1 MKYNENITKK
11 MDLKAKIIIV
21 ASIFISFFVILLPIW
36 QKGLTRQTH
45 YEILLAETK
54 LERMEEEERNLVAY
68 ILEKES
74 SGEESSENLYAF
86 L

>member
-1 MKYNENITKK
+1 MKYSENITEK

-21 ASIFISFFVILLPIW
+21 ASIFIAFFVILLPIW
-36 QKGLTRQTH
+36 QKGLTREAH
-45 YEILLAETK
+45 YEILIAETK

-68 ILEKES
+68 ILEKETSEEGS
-74 SGEESSENLYAF
+74 STNLFAS